1 MNSSGRRSRALS
13 TVFVETETPGTTA
26 DTCAL
31 TRSVSWSRSWR
42 RKGRTVSAGMRG
54 PPGLWGVRW
63 RPPCGAVRGEGTSV
77 RAPHA
82 TLLPR
87 DGRDRGPGSLR
98 PAQGHRR
105 VLQLATARHNS
116 RVPGP
121 RNPTLR
127 GRPAARVPGR
137 RLHVHRPAPAR
148 RRTRGAGETCR
159 GRLVRSSTSRCP
171 ASGGVSVRT
180 RDTES
185 GRACGR
191 FRRSVAARRPGT
203 VRVAGPGVERDGG
216 WRPDFVMR
224 PDRRTSPRRGDPA
237 PCSRCR
243 TGVTS
248 RPSPGR
254 ARERYVMAKQV
265 TCRTV
270 YEQTPVEDGTRVLVD
285 RVWPQDISE
294 EAARLDE
301 WLSTVAPSAALQRSY
316 SQDPLE
322 YAEFRHRYLAELE
335 DPEHRQAANHLRDL
349 AEHTR
354 LTLLT
359 SVEDPHGG
367 HVAVLAEWLA
377 RADPARSDPPSR
389 GFLARVSSAVAD
401 LNAGAFAF
409 VMGTGIVS
417 TGLNINGAHTASAVL
432 LVVGLIGCAVLLPA
446 YAWRL
451 LRRRERVVADFVGP
465 RGFSFL
471 TIVIAADVMAARL
484 APDGHTAAAG
494 AFLAFGAV
502 GWLLLGYGIP
512 LGLIASV
519 RRNPS
524 IDHVNGAWFLWAVGS
539 ESVAVAAAALAQQVS
554 GRQLP
559 VLALVCWGIGL
570 VQYLLIAGMVLGR
583 LLTRPV
589 EPRSLMTSSWIFM
602 GAAAITVLA
611 G

>member
-1 MNSSGRRSRALS
+1 MGN
-13 TVFVETETPGTTA
+13 
-26 DTCAL
+26 
-31 TRSVSWSRSWR
+31 
-42 RKGRTVSAGMRG
+42 
-54 PPGLWGVRW
+54 
-63 RPPCGAVRGEGTSV
+63 
-77 RAPHA
+77 
-82 TLLPR
+82 
-87 DGRDRGPGSLR
+87 
-98 PAQGHRR
+98 
-105 VLQLATARHNS
+105 
-116 RVPGP
+116 
-121 RNPTLR
+121 
-127 GRPAARVPGR
+127 
-137 RLHVHRPAPAR
+137 
-148 RRTRGAGETCR
+148 
-159 GRLVRSSTSRCP
+159 
-171 ASGGVSVRT
+171 
-180 RDTES
+180 
-185 GRACGR
+185 
-191 FRRSVAARRPGT
+191 
-203 VRVAGPGVERDGG
+203 
-216 WRPDFVMR
+216 
-224 PDRRTSPRRGDPA
+224 
-237 PCSRCR
+237 
-243 TGVTS
+243 
-248 RPSPGR
+248 
-254 ARERYVMAKQV
+254 QV

-285 RVWPQDISE
+285 RLWPQDISE

-316 SQDPLE
+316 SQEPLE
-322 YAEFRHRYLAELE
+322 YSEFRHRYLAELE

-359 SVEDPHGG
+359 SAEDPHGG

-377 RADPARSDPPSR
+377 HTDPAQSVPPS
-389 GFLARVSSAVAD
+389 GGYLTRVSSAVAD

-409 VMGTGIVS
+409 VMGTVIVS
-417 TGLNINGAHTASAVL
+417 TGLNVNGAHTASAVL

-446 YAWRL
+446 YVWRL
-451 LRRRERVVADFVGP
+451 LRRRERFVADFVGP

-484 APDGHTAAAG
+484 APDGRTAAAG

-583 LLTRPV
+583 ILTRPV

-611 G
+611 GTRLLALPSGSMLLSRPLIAGSSVVLWSFSTWLIPLLLALGVWRHVVRKIPFRYEFGWWNLVFPIGMYGVTTHELGRATGTSWMTTLGRWEIWVGALVWLAVIVAMAATAVRAHLTAGHRAVGSSA

>member
-1 MNSSGRRSRALS
+1 
-13 TVFVETETPGTTA
+13 
-26 DTCAL
+26 
-31 TRSVSWSRSWR
+31 
-42 RKGRTVSAGMRG
+42 
-54 PPGLWGVRW
+54 
-63 RPPCGAVRGEGTSV
+63 
-77 RAPHA
+77 
-82 TLLPR
+82 
-87 DGRDRGPGSLR
+87 
-98 PAQGHRR
+98 
-105 VLQLATARHNS
+105 
-116 RVPGP
+116 
-121 RNPTLR
+121 
-127 GRPAARVPGR
+127 
-137 RLHVHRPAPAR
+137 
-148 RRTRGAGETCR
+148 
-159 GRLVRSSTSRCP
+159 
-171 ASGGVSVRT
+171 
-180 RDTES
+180 
-185 GRACGR
+185 
-191 FRRSVAARRPGT
+191 
-203 VRVAGPGVERDGG
+203 
-216 WRPDFVMR
+216 
-224 PDRRTSPRRGDPA
+224 
-237 PCSRCR
+237 
-243 TGVTS
+243 
-248 RPSPGR
+248 
-254 ARERYVMAKQV
+254 MAKQV
-265 TCRTV
+265 ICRTV

-301 WLSTVAPSAALQRSY
+301 WLSTVAPSAALQRTY
-316 SQDPLE
+316 SQEPLE
-322 YAEFRHRYLAELE
+322 YSEFRHRYLAELE

-359 SVEDPHGG
+359 SAEDPHGG

-377 RADPARSDPPSR
+377 RADPAQSEPPSR
-389 GFLARVSSAVAD
+389 GFRARVSSAVAD

-451 LRRRERVVADFVGP
+451 LRRMERDVADFVGP

-484 APDGHTAAAG
+484 APDGHTAAAY

-502 GWLLLGYGIP
+502 GWLLLGYAIP

-524 IDHVNGAWFLWAVGS
+524 VDHVNGAWFLWAVGS
-539 ESVAVAAAALAQQVS
+539 ESVALAAAALAQQVS
-554 GRQLP
+554 GRRASGSCPGLLGHRTGAVP
-559 VLALVCWGIGL
+559 VDRRS
-570 VQYLLIAGMVLGR
+570 MVLGR

-611 G
+611 GTRLLSLPSGNMLLSRPLIMRLVGGPVVVLHLADPAAARSRRLAARRAQGSVPLRIRLVEPGVPHRHVRGHQPRTGTHDRNVVDDHAGPMGDLGRRTGLAGGDHRHGGGRGPGPPHGRARRRCRRLLRLRAAAVT

>member
-1 MNSSGRRSRALS
+1 
-13 TVFVETETPGTTA
+13 
-26 DTCAL
+26 
-31 TRSVSWSRSWR
+31 
-42 RKGRTVSAGMRG
+42 
-54 PPGLWGVRW
+54 
-63 RPPCGAVRGEGTSV
+63 
-77 RAPHA
+77 
-82 TLLPR
+82 
-87 DGRDRGPGSLR
+87 
-98 PAQGHRR
+98 
-105 VLQLATARHNS
+105 
-116 RVPGP
+116 
-121 RNPTLR
+121 
-127 GRPAARVPGR
+127 
-137 RLHVHRPAPAR
+137 
-148 RRTRGAGETCR
+148 
-159 GRLVRSSTSRCP
+159 
-171 ASGGVSVRT
+171 
-180 RDTES
+180 
-185 GRACGR
+185 
-191 FRRSVAARRPGT
+191 
-203 VRVAGPGVERDGG
+203 
-216 WRPDFVMR
+216 
-224 PDRRTSPRRGDPA
+224 
-237 PCSRCR
+237 
-243 TGVTS
+243 
-248 RPSPGR
+248 
-254 ARERYVMAKQV
+254 MAKQV

-270 YEQTPVEDGTRVLVD
+270 YEQTPVEEGTRVLVD
-285 RVWPQDISE
+285 RLWPQDISE

-301 WLSTVAPSAALQRSY
+301 WLSTVAPSATLQRSY
-316 SQDPLE
+316 SQEPLE
-322 YAEFRHRYLAELE
+322 YSEFRHRYLAELE
-335 DPEHRQAANHLRDL
+335 DPEHRQAANHLRGL

-359 SVEDPHGG
+359 SAEDPHGG

-377 RADPARSDPPSR
+377 HADPAQPDPLSR
-389 GFLARVSSAVAD
+389 GYRARVSSAVAD

-451 LRRRERVVADFVGP
+451 LRRRERVVADLVGP

-471 TIVIAADVMAARL
+471 TVVIAADVMAARL

-512 LGLIASV
+512 LGLIAGV

-611 G
+611 GTRLLALPSGSMLLSRPVIVGSSVVLWSFSTWLIPLLLALGVWRHVVRKIPFRYEFGWWNLVFPIGMYGVTTHELGRTTGTSWMTTLGRWEIWVGALVWLAVIIAMAAVAVRAHLTTGQGGDAVGSSA

>member
-1 MNSSGRRSRALS
+1 
-13 TVFVETETPGTTA
+13 
-26 DTCAL
+26 
-31 TRSVSWSRSWR
+31 
-42 RKGRTVSAGMRG
+42 
-54 PPGLWGVRW
+54 
-63 RPPCGAVRGEGTSV
+63 
-77 RAPHA
+77 
-82 TLLPR
+82 
-87 DGRDRGPGSLR
+87 
-98 PAQGHRR
+98 
-105 VLQLATARHNS
+105 
-116 RVPGP
+116 
-121 RNPTLR
+121 
-127 GRPAARVPGR
+127 
-137 RLHVHRPAPAR
+137 
-148 RRTRGAGETCR
+148 
-159 GRLVRSSTSRCP
+159 
-171 ASGGVSVRT
+171 
-180 RDTES
+180 
-185 GRACGR
+185 
-191 FRRSVAARRPGT
+191 
-203 VRVAGPGVERDGG
+203 
-216 WRPDFVMR
+216 
-224 PDRRTSPRRGDPA
+224 
-237 PCSRCR
+237 
-243 TGVTS
+243 
-248 RPSPGR
+248 
-254 ARERYVMAKQV
+254 MAKQV

-359 SVEDPHGG
+359 SAEDPHGG

-377 RADPARSDPPSR
+377 REDPARSDPPSR

-502 GWLLLGYGIP
+502 GWLLLGYAIP
-512 LGLIASV
+512 LGLIATV

-524 IDHVNGAWFLWAVGS
+524 LDHVNGAWFLWAVGS
-539 ESVAVAAAALAQQVS
+539 ESVALAAAALAQQVS

-570 VQYLLIAGMVLGR
+570 VQYLLIAGMVLSR

-589 EPRSLMTSSWIFM
+589 EPGSLMTSSWIFM

-611 G
+611 GTRLLSLPSGNMLLSRPVIAGTSVVLWSFSTWLIPLLLALGVWRHVVRKIPFRYEFGWWNLVFPIGMYGVTTHELGRATGTSWMTTLGRWEIWVGALVWLAVIIAMAGAAVRAHLTTGHGGDAVGSSA

>member
-1 MNSSGRRSRALS
+1 
-13 TVFVETETPGTTA
+13 
-26 DTCAL
+26 
-31 TRSVSWSRSWR
+31 
-42 RKGRTVSAGMRG
+42 
-54 PPGLWGVRW
+54 
-63 RPPCGAVRGEGTSV
+63 
-77 RAPHA
+77 
-82 TLLPR
+82 
-87 DGRDRGPGSLR
+87 
-98 PAQGHRR
+98 
-105 VLQLATARHNS
+105 
-116 RVPGP
+116 
-121 RNPTLR
+121 
-127 GRPAARVPGR
+127 
-137 RLHVHRPAPAR
+137 
-148 RRTRGAGETCR
+148 
-159 GRLVRSSTSRCP
+159 
-171 ASGGVSVRT
+171 
-180 RDTES
+180 
-185 GRACGR
+185 
-191 FRRSVAARRPGT
+191 
-203 VRVAGPGVERDGG
+203 
-216 WRPDFVMR
+216 
-224 PDRRTSPRRGDPA
+224 
-237 PCSRCR
+237 
-243 TGVTS
+243 
-248 RPSPGR
+248 
-254 ARERYVMAKQV
+254 MAKQV

-322 YAEFRHRYLAELE
+322 YSEFRHRYLAELE

-359 SVEDPHGG
+359 SAEDPHGG

-451 LRRRERVVADFVGP
+451 LRRRERIVADFVGP

-502 GWLLLGYGIP
+502 GWLLLGYAIP
-512 LGLIASV
+512 LGLIAGV

-524 IDHVNGAWFLWAVGS
+524 LDHVNGAWFLWAVGS
-539 ESVAVAAAALAQQVS
+539 ESVALAAAALAQQVS

-570 VQYLLIAGMVLGR
+570 VQYLLIAGMVLSR

-611 G
+611 GTRLLSLPSGNMLLSRPVIAGTSVVLWSFSTWLIPLLLALGVWRHVVRKVPFRYEFGWWNLVFPIGMYGVTTHELGRATGTSWMTTLGRWEIWVGALVWVAVITAMAATAVRAHLTTGHGGDAVGSSA